1 MASSKLLS
9 PQAAAALIPDQ
20 SVVSVSSSS
29 GLDCP
34 ERMLQAIVDPM
45 LIRVAVGNLISNAL
59 KYSAGPI
66 ALILGAHAEAGT
78 IEIRVADQ
86 GPGIPPEEREAIFE
100 RYYRSSSHAA
110 LPGAG
115 LGLFIVRQVAG
126 LHGGTVRVEDGQAG
140 GSTFIIT
147 LPDRLKTDAA

>member
-1 MASSKLLS
+1 
-9 PQAAAALIPDQ
+9 
-20 SVVSVSSSS
+20 
-29 GLDCP
+29 
-34 ERMLQAIVDPM
+34 MLQAIVDPI

-59 KYSAGPI
+59 KYSAGSI
-66 ALILGAHAEAGT
+66 TLTLAADAGAV
-78 IEIRVADQ
+78 EIRVADQ
-86 GPGIPPEEREAIFE
+86 GAGIDLEEREAIFE

-126 LHGGTVRVEDGQAG
+126 LHGGTARVEAGPAG